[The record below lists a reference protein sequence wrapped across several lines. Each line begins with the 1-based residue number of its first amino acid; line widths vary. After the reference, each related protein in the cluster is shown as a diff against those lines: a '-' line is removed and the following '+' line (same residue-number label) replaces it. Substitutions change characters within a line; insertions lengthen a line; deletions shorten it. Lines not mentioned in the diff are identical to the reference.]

1 MATLKNLVDE
11 VGNIK
16 NELVTCSNTLKNK
29 LTDKDVSFNRTD
41 KLLSLINKVGDIKT
55 GKRYATG
62 TIYPDTAGLFTVSNL
77 SFNPTVIYARC
88 AEGKWWS
95 AYIKNVFIKNN
106 NHILIS
112 MSEKTY
118 EQVEYEVSL
127 ESKTAYCYIYQ
138 NSFRAYCGGSSG
150 VYPVTWVA
158 YE

>member
-16 NELVTCSNTLKNK
+16 NELVTCSNTLKYN
-29 LTDKDVSFNRTD
+29 LTLKEVSYSGTD
-41 KLLSLINKVGDIKT
+41 KLLSLINKVNDIKV

-62 TIYPDTAGLFTVSNL
+62 TAMPDTAGLFTVSNL
-77 SFNPTVIYARC
+77 SFTPTVIYARC

-106 NHILIS
+106 NHVLIS

-118 EQVEYEVSL
+118 EQQEYEVRL
-127 ESKTAYCYIYQ
+127 DGEYGYCYVYQ
-138 NSFRAYCGGSSG
+138 NSFKAYCGGSSG